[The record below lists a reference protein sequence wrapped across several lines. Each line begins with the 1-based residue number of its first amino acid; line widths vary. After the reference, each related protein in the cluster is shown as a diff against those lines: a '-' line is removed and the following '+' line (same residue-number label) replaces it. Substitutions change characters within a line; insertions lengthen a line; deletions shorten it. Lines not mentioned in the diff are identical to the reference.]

1 MPVVITGEI
10 DMAPGVREKTLQDAQ
25 PFIAAA
31 LAETGCVHYT
41 WSVDAERP
49 DRVHVFEQWDS
60 EADLS
65 AHLVAQP
72 YLDMAGHLNAAG
84 IVSAVTRKYRV
95 DLIEPVYDPDG
106 KPRGDF
112 FTAPQEAAP

>member
-10 DMAPGVREKTLQDAQ
+10 DMAPGAREKTLQSAA

-31 LAETGCVHYT
+31 LAEPGCVHYT
-41 WSVDAERP
+41 WTCDAEHA

-60 EADLS
+60 EADLC
-65 AHLVAQP
+65 AHLAGKP

-84 IVSAVTRKYRV
+84 IVNAVTRKYRV

-112 FTAPQEAAP
+112 FTAPQEAVP